1 MGIRILNYLDDW
13 LILAQSEDEPLS
25 HRSVLLCHLEYLELR
40 VNFAKG
46 TLSPSKLISF
56 LGTFIDSARMSAVV
70 TPERALAIQQVAA
83 TSSSSTCLVFWM
95 PPCQGEPTPFRQSEQ
110 LFVCFGGRIKG
121 SPFTKQR
128 LSRWK
133 IDAIMLA
140 YFSLGQQ
147 CPMGVRA
154 HLTRGITSSWALS
167 SGVSIAESEAEP
179 HRPHLPGFIIWK
191 FRPYRPGS
199 FLYNGL
205 TLVIWQTSMGVCLL
219 LVQSWPSIEL
229 RGCTDL
235 CGTITQGRVDFYEF
249 DPIILQGFPVQYL
262 VPLGTFWFLRQVQ
275 VLVVPLIDTA
285 RLYWFP

>member
-1 MGIRILNYLDDW
+1 MITSKQILSQICARDWFFSLDLKDAYFHIQIAPHHRRFLRFAFKGVAYQYSVLSLASRTFAKYMDALSSLRQMGIRILNYLDDW

-56 LGTFIDSARMSAVV
+56 LGTVIDSARMSAVV
-70 TPERALAIQQVAA
+70 TPERALAIQQVTA
-83 TSSSSTCLVFWM
+83 TSSSSTCLVLWM

-205 TLVIWQTSMGVCLL
+205 TLVI
-219 LVQSWPSIEL
+219 
-229 RGCTDL
+229 
-235 CGTITQGRVDFYEF
+235 
-249 DPIILQGFPVQYL
+249 
-262 VPLGTFWFLRQVQ
+262 
-275 VLVVPLIDTA
+275 
-285 RLYWFP
+285 